1 MSSFGFRML
10 PKVEQQLYVSEKV
23 IGKINRLLG
32 KNKKGEP
39 MIDYAKNG
47 ICRGL
52 K

>member
-10 PKVEQQLYVSEKV
+10 PKVEQQLYIGEVM
-23 IGKINRLLG
+23 GKINRLMG
-32 KNKKGEP
+32 KNKKGKP

-47 ICRGL
+47 ICGGL